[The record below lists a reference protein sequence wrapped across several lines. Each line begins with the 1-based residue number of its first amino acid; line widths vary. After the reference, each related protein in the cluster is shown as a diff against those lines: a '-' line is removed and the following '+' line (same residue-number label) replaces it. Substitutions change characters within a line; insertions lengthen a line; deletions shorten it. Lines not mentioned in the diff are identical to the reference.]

1 MADLQPSETLLP
13 FLERGPTAS
22 SGRTFSAPARL
33 TLVQNRLFSCNSI
46 AVVTA
51 VAVVLVIGV
60 VVATSLTGIDDWDIS
75 PAGWVAMGFGVIIT
89 LALGVGL
96 MALVFISSRRGYDEL
111 AGGSSRARPED
122 GDNCS

>member
-1 MADLQPSETLLP
+1 MADLQPAEPLLLC
-13 FLERGPTAS
+13 LERGPKAS
-22 SGRTFSAPARL
+22 PGRTLFAPGRL
-33 TLVQNRLFSCNSI
+33 TLVQNRFFSCNSVAAAI
-46 AVVTA
+46 A

-60 VVATSLTGIDDWDIS
+60 VVATSLAGIGDWDIS

-111 AGGSSRARPED
+111 AGGNSRARPED
-122 GDNCS
+122 GDNYS